1 MTTLAQLRTF
11 QAVAR
16 NNSFSRAADELH
28 LTQPAISAQI
38 SALESALKIRLFER
52 IGKTIAL
59 TEPGRVA
66 LACADDIALRLAQMR
81 RELDDLGELHAG
93 RLQIGASMVVGV
105 YLLPEALA
113 HFKQTYPQVELT
125 VKVEPGRQIVER
137 ILRNELDIA
146 IVGEVSRFNDAR
158 IAFKPF
164 IQDEL
169 IVIAPPDHPLTE
181 AGCVTP
187 LEMAALPFV
196 LPASNSASGESIQEQ
211 LKAADISLKS
221 VIELGNTGAVK
232 HAVEAGL
239 GLSIVSRMA
248 VLRELQE
255 GRLCSLR
262 IANLE
267 LQRQFCLCWHHER
280 PFSRLTTAFIGFI
293 QAYARTWSETHA
305 RM

>member
-1 MTTLAQLRTF
+1 M
-11 QAVAR
+11 
-16 NNSFSRAADELH
+16 
-28 LTQPAISAQI
+28 I
-38 SALESALKIRLFER
+38 
-52 IGKTIAL
+52 
-59 TEPGRVA
+59 
-66 LACADDIALRLAQMR
+66 
-81 RELDDLGELHAG
+81 
-93 RLQIGASMVVGV
+93 
-105 YLLPEALA
+105 
-113 HFKQTYPQVELT
+113 
-125 VKVEPGRQIVER
+125 
-137 ILRNELDIA
+137 
-146 IVGEVSRFNDAR
+146 
-158 IAFKPF
+158 
-164 IQDEL
+164 DEL

-211 LKAADISLKS
+211 LKAAGISLKS

-262 IANLE
+262 IANLV
-267 LQRQFCLCWHHER
+267 LQRQFCLCWHHEK